1 MYTYI
6 CVNVGTCM
14 YVKYVC
20 VKMSVCTYLKIF
32 VYANMCE
39 HTNEDVLAYDNANTY
54 TYIYVYVYK
63 SNNIISL

>member
-1 MYTYI
+1 M
-6 CVNVGTCM
+6 
-14 YVKYVC
+14 C

-54 TYIYVYVYK
+54 TYIYMYMYT
-63 SNNIISL
+63 NQITLYHYRYMCA